1 MARGNLQHQR
11 FEYKYVVNED
21 IAAGIR
27 SFVSGYLE
35 LDPFGA
41 KQENRSYPVHS
52 LYLDSDDLKLYQST
66 INGERNRYK
75 LRLRFYENWS
85 NAPVY
90 FEIKRRC
97 NNIIMKERCAVTR
110 EAAAGVVDGLF
121 PPDDAIVTK
130 DGRHINGLHQF
141 MQLMT
146 AIDARPKTH
155 VSYFR
160 EAWLQRGTNAVRVT
174 MDRDVR
180 SEPVFD
186 AKFET
191 SFQDPVRAFGNAVI
205 LELKFTD
212 RFPHWFRELVRVFGL
227 RQGSAAKYVEGLYTL
242 GPERLQHRY
251 AFATG
256 MPL

>member
-11 FEYKYVVNED
+11 FEYKYRVSED

-41 KQENRSYPVHS
+41 KQKNRSYPVHS

-75 LRLRFYENWS
+75 LRLRFYENWPE
-85 NAPVY
+85 APVY
-90 FEIKRRC
+90 FEIKRRS
-97 NNIIMKERCAVTR
+97 NNIITKERCAVTR
-110 EAAAGVVDGLF
+110 DAAPRVLDGLF
-121 PPDDAIVTK
+121 PMDGELVTK
-130 DGRHINGLHQF
+130 EPRNVQGLHQF
-141 MQLMT
+141 MKLMT

-155 VSYFR
+155 VSYYR
-160 EAWLQRGTNAVRVT
+160 EAWLQPDSNAVRVT

-180 SEPVFD
+180 SEATFD
-186 AKFET
+186 A
-191 SFQDPVRAFGNAVI
+191 SFDTNFKEPIRAFGNAVI

-242 GPERLQHRY
+242 GPERLHRRY

-256 MPL
+256 IPL

>member
-11 FEYKYVVNED
+11 FEYKYVINED
-21 IAAGIR
+21 IAAGVR

-41 KQENRSYPVHS
+41 KQANCSYPVHS
-52 LYLDSDDLKLYQST
+52 LYLDSDDLKLYQAT

-75 LRLRFYENWS
+75 LRLRFYENWPE
-85 NAPVY
+85 APVY
-90 FEIKRRC
+90 FEIKRR
-97 NNIIMKERCAVTR
+97 NNNVIMKERCAVTR
-110 EAAAGVVDGLF
+110 EAAARVVDGLF
-121 PPDDAIVTK
+121 PNEEEIVTK
-130 DGRHINGLHQF
+130 DPRNISGLHKF
-141 MQLMT
+141 MELKT
-146 AIDARPKTH
+146 GIDARPKTH
-155 VSYFR
+155 VSYYR

-180 SEPVFD
+180 SEPVFE
-186 AKFET
+186 ASFET
-191 SFQDPVRAFGNAVI
+191 AFRNPVRAFGNAVI

-227 RQGSAAKYVEGLYTL
+227 RQGSAAKYVEGMYTM
-242 GPERLQHRY
+242 GPERLRQRY

-256 MPL
+256 LPL

>member
-1 MARGNLQHQR
+1 MTRGNLQHQR
-11 FEYKYVVNED
+11 FEYKYVVTED

-41 KQENRSYPVHS
+41 KQPNRSYPVHS

-75 LRLRFYENWS
+75 LRLRFYENWPD
-85 NAPVY
+85 APVY
-90 FEIKRRC
+90 FEIKRRN

-110 EAAAGVVDGLF
+110 EAAARVVDGLF
-121 PPDDAIVTK
+121 PAEHEIVTK
-130 DGRHINGLHQF
+130 EPRNINGLHKF
-141 MQLMT
+141 MELKT

-155 VSYFR
+155 VSYYR

-186 AKFET
+186 ADFST
-191 SFQDPVRAFGNAVI
+191 TFRDPVRAFGEAVI

-227 RQGSAAKYVEGLYTL
+227 RQGSAAKYVEGLYTM
-242 GPERLQHRY
+242 GPERLQRRY

-256 MPL
+256 LPL